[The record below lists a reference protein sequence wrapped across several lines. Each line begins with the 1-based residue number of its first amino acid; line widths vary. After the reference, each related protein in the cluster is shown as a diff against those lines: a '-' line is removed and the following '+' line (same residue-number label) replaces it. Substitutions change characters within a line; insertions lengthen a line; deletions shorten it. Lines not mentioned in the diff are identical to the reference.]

1 MADAGDVLHVVIG
14 PEEHGV
20 VRHAVSV
27 ARACGQPL
35 LRAERPE
42 EVDPHRLTRAAVIHL
57 PFTERLFAP
66 TAEAAAAAYET
77 VVAPAV
83 AAGVAVSVTLHDLP
97 SGSSPLQERR
107 RAAYDRVVASA
118 RGIVVNSRLELE
130 LVGGLR
136 HCARSLRMIPLP
148 IEAAEP
154 GQVAL
159 RQAQRP
165 SPSNGVGWVAVLG
178 FLFPDRGYEQVI
190 AALPE
195 GAELLALGRPA
206 VGHEDLA
213 EALVAQAAAA
223 GHSMRVTGFLPDA
236 DLAGWLRSVAVPVAP
251 NARVGASASIAT
263 WIGHGRRP
271 LVPESAYGREL
282 AERAPGTVTLYPT
295 DSPDRLRTAIEAALT
310 DPASTRI
317 GDEVWLGPGTAE
329 VAAGYARHFA
339 GCRPPAPLRVRPGRW
354 TVPDNRWDL
363 LAGLEPPEPPAV
375 SVVVPYFQA
384 QPRLDLVLAA
394 LSVQAYPATRL
405 EVVVA
410 DDGSATAPDLS
421 AAAGLATRLVRQP
434 DQGFRAAAARN
445 LGAAAA
451 GGEVLLFLDGDTV
464 PEPDYVRR
472 LARLPALAP
481 DALVVGRR
489 RHADLTGWDPERLVR
504 WLAEDGPGPVELTEP
519 EWLRAGYAASRDLLD
534 ADERSYRFV
543 ISAVCGLTRDLFTE
557 LGGFDPGF
565 TGYGGEDWDLA
576 HRAWVAGALLA
587 HLPDA
592 VAWHHGPDWADR
604 NEGEPAAKNVE
615 TRRLATVLPDPVA
628 RGGGQ
633 WLPYPAIVVT
643 VPDEGPDATLATA
656 RWAFRGDT
664 DCGIWVTGPTAA
676 DTVAQLADPRI
687 RSGAVPDAVRTR
699 AQAVVDLT
707 QPARLEDLSGL
718 VEQALRLG
726 PLAGPAGTVTAE
738 RARRRAARWAPAL
751 DLDPV
756 TVQAWLFGGRDGL
769 VPRRF
774 GAVDLAHELKY
785 VGQPVR
791 RS

>member
-1 MADAGDVLHVVIG
+1 M
-14 PEEHGV
+14 
-20 VRHAVSV
+20 
-27 ARACGQPL
+27 
-35 LRAERPE
+35 
-42 EVDPHRLTRAAVIHL
+42 
-57 PFTERLFAP
+57 
-66 TAEAAAAAYET
+66 
-77 VVAPAV
+77 
-83 AAGVAVSVTLHDLP
+83 
-97 SGSSPLQERR
+97 
-107 RAAYDRVVASA
+107 
-118 RGIVVNSRLELE
+118 
-130 LVGGLR
+130 
-136 HCARSLRMIPLP
+136 
-148 IEAAEP
+148 
-154 GQVAL
+154 
-159 RQAQRP
+159 
-165 SPSNGVGWVAVLG
+165 AVLG

-190 AALPE
+190 AALPD
-195 GAELLALGRPA
+195 GVGLLALGRPA
-206 VGHEDLA
+206 DGHEDLRD
-213 EALVAQAAAA
+213 ALVARAAAA
-223 GHSMRVTGFLPDA
+223 GHPMRVTGFLPDA

-271 LVPESAYGREL
+271 LVPDSAYGREL

-295 DSPDRLRTAIEAALT
+295 DGPDGLRAAIEAALT
-310 DPASTRI
+310 EPASTRI
-317 GDEVWLGPGTAE
+317 SDGVWLGPGLAE

-339 GCRPPAPLRVRPGRW
+339 GCRPAAPLRVGPGRW

-363 LAGLEPPEPPAV
+363 LGDLEPPEPPAV
-375 SVVVPYFQA
+375 SVVVPYYQA
-384 QPRLDLVLAA
+384 QPQLDLVLAA
-394 LSVQAYPATRL
+394 LSVQTHPATRL

-410 DDGSATAPDLS
+410 DDGSATPPDLG

-489 RHADLTGWDPERLVR
+489 RHADLTGWDRERLVR
-504 WLAEDGPGPVELTEP
+504 WLGGGRTRAGGADRAGVVARRVRGQPRPAGRRRALLPLRHLRGLRPGPGPV
-519 EWLRAGYAASRDLLD
+519 
-534 ADERSYRFV
+534 
-543 ISAVCGLTRDLFTE
+543 
-557 LGGFDPGF
+557 
-565 TGYGGEDWDLA
+565 
-576 HRAWVAGALLA
+576 HRARGVRPRASPATAARTGSW
-587 HLPDA
+587 PI
-592 VAWHHGPDWADR
+592 GPGWPGLCSPTCPR
-604 NEGEPAAKNVE
+604 RWPGTTERTGRTGTSRGPGAKNAE
-615 TRRLATVLPDPVA
+615 TRRLAAVLPDPVA

-676 DTVAQLADPRI
+676 ATVAQLADPRI
-687 RSGAVPDAVRTR
+687 RSGAVPDPVRAR

-718 VEQALRLG
+718 VAQALRLG
-726 PLAGPAGTVTAE
+726 PLEGPAGTVTAE
-738 RARRRAARWAPAL
+738 RARRRAARWAAAL
-751 DLDPV
+751 DTDPA
-756 TVQAWLFGGRDGL
+756 TAQAWLFGGRDVP

-785 VGQPVR
+785 VGQSPASGIRTYLRRPGGASR
-791 RS
+791 RSPRSRYDPVPSRRPCDASA

>member
-1 MADAGDVLHVVIG
+1 M
-14 PEEHGV
+14 
-20 VRHAVSV
+20 
-27 ARACGQPL
+27 
-35 LRAERPE
+35 
-42 EVDPHRLTRAAVIHL
+42 
-57 PFTERLFAP
+57 
-66 TAEAAAAAYET
+66 
-77 VVAPAV
+77 
-83 AAGVAVSVTLHDLP
+83 
-97 SGSSPLQERR
+97 
-107 RAAYDRVVASA
+107 
-118 RGIVVNSRLELE
+118 
-130 LVGGLR
+130 
-136 HCARSLRMIPLP
+136 
-148 IEAAEP
+148 
-154 GQVAL
+154 
-159 RQAQRP
+159 
-165 SPSNGVGWVAVLG
+165 
-178 FLFPDRGYEQVI
+178 
-190 AALPE
+190 
-195 GAELLALGRPA
+195 
-206 VGHEDLA
+206 
-213 EALVAQAAAA
+213 
-223 GHSMRVTGFLPDA
+223 
-236 DLAGWLRSVAVPVAP
+236 
-251 NARVGASASIAT
+251 
-263 WIGHGRRP
+263 
-271 LVPESAYGREL
+271 
-282 AERAPGTVTLYPT
+282 
-295 DSPDRLRTAIEAALT
+295 
-310 DPASTRI
+310 
-317 GDEVWLGPGTAE
+317 
-329 VAAGYARHFA
+329 
-339 GCRPPAPLRVRPGRW
+339 
-354 TVPDNRWDL
+354 
-363 LAGLEPPEPPAV
+363 
-375 SVVVPYFQA
+375 VVPYFQA

-394 LSVQAYPATRL
+394 LSVQTYPATRL

-410 DDGSATAPDLS
+410 DDGSATAPDLG

-587 HLPDA
+587 HVPEA
-592 VAWHHGPDWADR
+592 VAWHDGPDWADR
-604 NEGEPAAKNVE
+604 DVGEPAAKNAE

-676 DTVAQLADPRI
+676 DTVAQLGRPPDSQWGGAGSGADPGAGRGRPDPARSAGGPV
-687 RSGAVPDAVRTR
+687 RSGR
-699 AQAVVDLT
+699 AGAT
-707 QPARLEDLSGL
+707 PRPARRPGRDGDRRAGSTPG
-718 VEQALRLG
+718 G
-726 PLAGPAGTVTAE
+726 PLG
-738 RARRRAARWAPAL
+738 PAL

-756 TVQAWLFGGRDGL
+756 TVQAWLFGGRDGSSRGGS
-769 VPRRF
+769 VAVTWPHRAEVRRS
-774 GAVDLAHELKY
+774 E
-785 VGQPVR
+785 PVR